1 MVVEP
6 LGGRRDTL
14 VLLTD
19 RNEENEKRRLVEEAD
34 DECEP
39 TLTCYPKLNC
49 GIGERDFS
57 IANLCLAKICCCFAS
72 DFPSLS
78 GVSGYDDDV
87 HLANESENVNCESKQ
102 SVKRNRSKCED
113 YFDDLPT
120 TTAATTT
127 AAAIITPTTASVA
140 ASFTAATALRRR
152 RTSISGHLNSELAS
166 IQSASVH
173 FLKRVLSI
181 TAKRGQNHSH
191 ELNHLNWKANFTQLP
206 LIVEPNEG
214 EASALACV
222 TIPRDINIADFT
234 ASLENAS
241 QVLGCRSI
249 SQIVNLKALESIT
262 NLPRTSFHA
271 GMLPNE
277 EFFLRRGK
285 QASFGRRKMCYF
297 TFSETIPSILGGGR
311 AILYCGICFCRFRVE
326 LRSLN

>member
-1 MVVEP
+1 
-6 LGGRRDTL
+6 

-19 RNEENEKRRLVEEAD
+19 RNEEENEKRRLVEEAD

-113 YFDDLPT
+113 YCDDLPT
-120 TTAATTT
+120 TTAAAATS
-127 AAAIITPTTASVA
+127 AAIITPTTASVA

-181 TAKRGQNHSH
+181 TAKRGQNHTH
-191 ELNHLNWKANFTQLP
+191 ELNHLN
-206 LIVEPNEG
+206 
-214 EASALACV
+214 
-222 TIPRDINIADFT
+222 
-234 ASLENAS
+234 
-241 QVLGCRSI
+241 
-249 SQIVNLKALESIT
+249 
-262 NLPRTSFHA
+262 
-271 GMLPNE
+271 
-277 EFFLRRGK
+277 
-285 QASFGRRKMCYF
+285 
-297 TFSETIPSILGGGR
+297 
-311 AILYCGICFCRFRVE
+311 
-326 LRSLN
+326 